1 MILTVFL
8 LVLLGFIALG
18 MPIAFA
24 LLLSAIAMM
33 FQLDFF
39 DTQILAQNML
49 SGANSFTLMAVP
61 LFMLAGE
68 LMNAG
73 GISRRIVNLASMFV
87 GHIRG
92 GLGYVA
98 IFASVL
104 LAALS
109 GSAVADAAALGSLL
123 IPMLRE
129 KGYDA
134 GQASGLI
141 AAGGIIAPIIPPSIS
156 FIIFGV
162 ATNVS
167 ITKLFFAGIAPG
179 LMMGLTL
186 VAVWTWVARKHGA
199 IKAAPRQPWS
209 ARLRALRE
217 SAWALLLPVIII
229 GGLRGGIFTPTEA
242 AVVAAVYALL
252 ISLFVYREI
261 GLRHLLPLTD
271 NDIAILRAF
280 AAKHDVQWWLQP
292 KGPDTVHPLVP
303 EHRDALTY
311 TMPEFGLRMP
321 YRPTDFTQVNHA
333 INRAMVSRA
342 LKLLEVQPTDRVA
355 DLFCGLGNFTLPLAT
370 QGREAVGVEGS
381 KALTDRAYEAAA
393 RHGLGDRTRF
403 ATLNLFEVDVDWLR
417 GLGFFDR
424 MLIDPPREG
433 AHAVSQALSQL
444 TPEERP
450 RRIVY
455 VSCNPATLARDAS
468 ILVHEGGYLLKSAG
482 VINMFPHTG
491 HVESIAVFESLDAA
505 GVLEVQENARQRALQ
520 QAADV
525 AAAQAEKAAAAAEKA
540 AAKQAATDAYHA
552 RVAAEAEAAS
562 QDQA

>member
-8 LVLLGFIALG
+8 LVLLGLIALG

-73 GISRRIVNLASMFV
+73 GISRRIVNLASTFV
-87 GHIRG
+87 GHIQG

-129 KGYDA
+129 RGYDA

-186 VAVWTWVARKHGA
+186 VAVWTWVARKHGS
-199 IKAAPRQPWS
+199 IKPSPREPWS
-209 ARLRALRE
+209 KRWKALRE
-217 SAWALLLPVIII
+217 SLWALMLPVIII

-252 ISLFVYREI
+252 VSLFVYREI
-261 GLRHLLPLTD
+261 GVRDLAPLFINAASTT
-271 NDIAILRAF
+271 AIVMFLV
-280 AAKHDVQWWLQP
+280 AA
-292 KGPDTVHPLVP
+292 
-303 EHRDALTY
+303 
-311 TMPEFGLRMP
+311 
-321 YRPTDFTQVNHA
+321 
-333 INRAMVSRA
+333 AMVSSYMITLADMPQDLIA
-342 LKLLEVQPTDRVA
+342 LLEPVLDQPKLLMFALLVLLTLVGTVMDLTPTI
-355 DLFCGLGNFTLPLAT
+355 LILAPVLMPVVT
-370 QGREAVGVEGS
+370 
-381 KALTDRAYEAAA
+381 KA
-393 RHGLGDRTRF
+393 G
-403 ATLNLFEVDVDWLR
+403 
-417 GLGFFDR
+417 
-424 MLIDPPREG
+424 IDPVYFG
-433 AHAVSQALSQL
+433 VMFVMVGCVGLL
-444 TPEERP
+444 TPP
-450 RRIVY
+450 VGT
-455 VSCNPATLARDAS
+455 VLNVVCGVAR
-468 ILVHEGGYLLKSAG
+468 
-482 VINMFPHTG
+482 INMETICRGVWRYVVAYTLLLILLVIFPELIT
-491 HVESIAVFESLDAA
+491 VP
-505 GVLEVQENARQRALQ
+505 ARWM
-520 QAADV
+520 
-525 AAAQAEKAAAAAEKA
+525 
-540 AAKQAATDAYHA
+540 H
-552 RVAAEAEAAS
+552 
-562 QDQA
+562 

>member
-8 LVLLGFIALG
+8 LVLLGLIALG

-24 LLLSAIAMM
+24 LLLSAISMM

-39 DTQILAQNML
+39 DSQILAQNML

-73 GISRRIVNLASMFV
+73 GISRRIVNLAGMFV
-87 GHIRG
+87 GHIQG

-123 IPMLRE
+123 IPMLRD

-162 ATNVS
+162 ATNIS

-179 LMMGLTL
+179 LLMGLTL
-186 VAVWTWVARKHGA
+186 VAVWTWIARRHGTT
-199 IKAAPRQPWS
+199 KATPRQPWR

-261 GLRHLLPLTD
+261 GLRQLLPLFV
-271 NDIAILRAF
+271 N
-280 AAKHDVQWWLQP
+280 AARTTAV
-292 KGPDTVHPLVP
+292 VMFLV
-303 EHRDALTY
+303 A
-311 TMPEFGLRMP
+311 
-321 YRPTDFTQVNHA
+321 A
-333 INRAMVSRA
+333 AMVSSYMITLA
-342 LKLLEVQPTDRVA
+342 DMPQDLIALLEPVLDHPRLLMFALLVLLTLVGMVMDLTPTI
-355 DLFCGLGNFTLPLAT
+355 LILAPVLMPVVT
-370 QGREAVGVEGS
+370 
-381 KALTDRAYEAAA
+381 RA
-393 RHGLGDRTRF
+393 G
-403 ATLNLFEVDVDWLR
+403 
-417 GLGFFDR
+417 
-424 MLIDPPREG
+424 IDPVYFG
-433 AHAVSQALSQL
+433 VMFVMVGCVGLL
-444 TPEERP
+444 TPP
-450 RRIVY
+450 VGT
-455 VSCNPATLARDAS
+455 VLNVVCGVAR
-468 ILVHEGGYLLKSAG
+468 
-482 VINMFPHTG
+482 INMETICRGVWRYVLAYTLLLILLVIFPELIT
-491 HVESIAVFESLDAA
+491 VP
-505 GVLEVQENARQRALQ
+505 
-520 QAADV
+520 
-525 AAAQAEKAAAAAEKA
+525 
-540 AAKQAATDAYHA
+540 
-552 RVAAEAEAAS
+552 AS
-562 QDQA
+562 WMH

>member
-1 MILTVFL
+1 MILTIFL

-24 LLLSAIAMM
+24 LLLSAVAMM

-87 GHIRG
+87 GHIQG

-199 IKAAPRQPWS
+199 IKPAPRQPWS

-261 GLRHLLPLTD
+261 GLRHLLPLFI
-271 NDIAILRAF
+271 N
-280 AAKHDVQWWLQP
+280 AARTTAV
-292 KGPDTVHPLVP
+292 VMFLV
-303 EHRDALTY
+303 A
-311 TMPEFGLRMP
+311 
-321 YRPTDFTQVNHA
+321 A
-333 INRAMVSRA
+333 AMVSSYMITLADMPQDLIA
-342 LKLLEVQPTDRVA
+342 LLEPVLDHPKLLMFALLVLLTLIGTVMDLTPTI
-355 DLFCGLGNFTLPLAT
+355 LILAPVLMPVVT
-370 QGREAVGVEGS
+370 QAG
-381 KALTDRAYEAAA
+381 
-393 RHGLGDRTRF
+393 
-403 ATLNLFEVDVDWLR
+403 
-417 GLGFFDR
+417 
-424 MLIDPPREG
+424 IDPVYFG
-433 AHAVSQALSQL
+433 VMFVMVGCVGLL
-444 TPEERP
+444 TPP
-450 RRIVY
+450 VGT
-455 VSCNPATLARDAS
+455 VLNVVCGVAR
-468 ILVHEGGYLLKSAG
+468 
-482 VINMFPHTG
+482 INMET
-491 HVESIAVFESLDAA
+491 ICR
-505 GVLEVQENARQRALQ
+505 GVWRY
-520 QAADV
+520 V
-525 AAAQAEKAAAAAEKA
+525 AAYTLLLVLLVICPELI
-540 AAKQAATDAYHA
+540 T
-552 RVAAEAEAAS
+552 VPAS
-562 QDQA
+562 WMH

>member
-8 LVLLGFIALG
+8 LVLLGLIALG

-24 LLLSAIAMM
+24 LLLSALAMM

-39 DTQILAQNML
+39 DTQILAQNLL

-73 GISRRIVNLASMFV
+73 GISRRIVNLASAFV
-87 GHIRG
+87 GHIQG

-104 LAALS
+104 LASLS

-141 AAGGIIAPIIPPSIS
+141 AAGGIVAPIIPPSIS

-186 VAVWTWVARKHGA
+186 IAVWSWVARKHGS
-199 IKAAPRQPWS
+199 IKPSPRVPWRS
-209 ARLRALRE
+209 RMKALRE
-217 SAWALLLPVIII
+217 SLWALMLPVIII

-252 ISLFVYREI
+252 VSLFVYREI
-261 GLRHLLPLTD
+261 GIRDLAQL
-271 NDIAILRAF
+271 F
-280 AAKHDVQWWLQP
+280 ANAARTTAV
-292 KGPDTVHPLVP
+292 VMFLV
-303 EHRDALTY
+303 A
-311 TMPEFGLRMP
+311 
-321 YRPTDFTQVNHA
+321 A
-333 INRAMVSRA
+333 AMVSSYMITLA
-342 LKLLEVQPTDRVA
+342 DMPQDLIALLEPVMDQPKMLMFALLILLTLVGTVM
-355 DLFCGLGNFTLPLAT
+355 DLTPTILILGPVLMP
-370 QGREAVGVEGS
+370 VVI
-381 KALTDRAYEAAA
+381 KA
-393 RHGLGDRTRF
+393 G
-403 ATLNLFEVDVDWLR
+403 
-417 GLGFFDR
+417 
-424 MLIDPPREG
+424 IDPVYFG
-433 AHAVSQALSQL
+433 VMFVMVGSVGLL
-444 TPEERP
+444 TPP
-450 RRIVY
+450 VGT
-455 VSCNPATLARDAS
+455 VLNVVCGVAR
-468 ILVHEGGYLLKSAG
+468 
-482 VINMFPHTG
+482 INMETICKGVWRYVVAYTVLLVLLVIFPELIT
-491 HVESIAVFESLDAA
+491 VP
-505 GVLEVQENARQRALQ
+505 ARWM
-520 QAADV
+520 
-525 AAAQAEKAAAAAEKA
+525 
-540 AAKQAATDAYHA
+540 H
-552 RVAAEAEAAS
+552 
-562 QDQA
+562 

>member
-1 MILTVFL
+1 MILTIFL

-24 LLLSAIAMM
+24 LLLSAVAMM

-87 GHIRG
+87 GHIQG

-199 IKAAPRQPWS
+199 IKPAPRQPWS

-242 AVVAAVYALL
+242 AVAAAVYALL

-261 GLRHLLPLTD
+261 GLRHLLPLFI
-271 NDIAILRAF
+271 N
-280 AAKHDVQWWLQP
+280 AARTTAV
-292 KGPDTVHPLVP
+292 VMFLV
-303 EHRDALTY
+303 A
-311 TMPEFGLRMP
+311 
-321 YRPTDFTQVNHA
+321 A
-333 INRAMVSRA
+333 AMVSSYMITLADMPQDLIA
-342 LKLLEVQPTDRVA
+342 LLEPVLDHPKLLMFALLVLLTLIGTVMDLTPTI
-355 DLFCGLGNFTLPLAT
+355 LILAPVLMPVVT
-370 QGREAVGVEGS
+370 QAG
-381 KALTDRAYEAAA
+381 
-393 RHGLGDRTRF
+393 
-403 ATLNLFEVDVDWLR
+403 
-417 GLGFFDR
+417 
-424 MLIDPPREG
+424 IDPVYFG
-433 AHAVSQALSQL
+433 VMFVMVGCVGLL
-444 TPEERP
+444 TPP
-450 RRIVY
+450 VGT
-455 VSCNPATLARDAS
+455 VLNVVCGVAR
-468 ILVHEGGYLLKSAG
+468 
-482 VINMFPHTG
+482 INMET
-491 HVESIAVFESLDAA
+491 ICR
-505 GVLEVQENARQRALQ
+505 GVWRY
-520 QAADV
+520 V
-525 AAAQAEKAAAAAEKA
+525 AAYTLLLVLLVIFPELI
-540 AAKQAATDAYHA
+540 T
-552 RVAAEAEAAS
+552 VPAS
-562 QDQA
+562 WMH

>member
-8 LVLLGFIALG
+8 LVLLGLIALG

-73 GISRRIVNLASMFV
+73 GISRRIVNLASTFV
-87 GHIRG
+87 GHIQG

-186 VAVWTWVARKHGA
+186 VAVWTWVARKHGS
-199 IKAAPRQPWS
+199 IKPSPRVPWS
-209 ARLRALRE
+209 KRWKALRE
-217 SAWALLLPVIII
+217 SLWALMLPVIII

-252 ISLFVYREI
+252 VSLFVYREI
-261 GLRHLLPLTD
+261 SVRDLGPLFINAASTT
-271 NDIAILRAF
+271 AIVMFLV
-280 AAKHDVQWWLQP
+280 AA
-292 KGPDTVHPLVP
+292 
-303 EHRDALTY
+303 
-311 TMPEFGLRMP
+311 
-321 YRPTDFTQVNHA
+321 
-333 INRAMVSRA
+333 AMVSSYMITLADMPQDLIA
-342 LKLLEVQPTDRVA
+342 LLEPVLDQPKLLMFALLILLTLVGTVMDLTPTI
-355 DLFCGLGNFTLPLAT
+355 LILAPVLMPVVT
-370 QGREAVGVEGS
+370 
-381 KALTDRAYEAAA
+381 KA
-393 RHGLGDRTRF
+393 G
-403 ATLNLFEVDVDWLR
+403 
-417 GLGFFDR
+417 
-424 MLIDPPREG
+424 IDPVYFG
-433 AHAVSQALSQL
+433 VMFVMVGCVGLL
-444 TPEERP
+444 TPP
-450 RRIVY
+450 VGT
-455 VSCNPATLARDAS
+455 VLNVVCGVAR
-468 ILVHEGGYLLKSAG
+468 
-482 VINMFPHTG
+482 INMET
-491 HVESIAVFESLDAA
+491 IIR
-505 GVLEVQENARQRALQ
+505 GVWRY
-520 QAADV
+520 V
-525 AAAQAEKAAAAAEKA
+525 AAYTLLLVLLVIFPELI
-540 AAKQAATDAYHA
+540 TVPA
-552 RVAAEAEAAS
+552 RWMH
-562 QDQA
+562 

>member
-186 VAVWTWVARKHGA
+186 VAVWTWMARKHGA

-261 GLRHLLPLTD
+261 GLRHLLPLFI
-271 NDIAILRAF
+271 N
-280 AAKHDVQWWLQP
+280 AARTTAV
-292 KGPDTVHPLVP
+292 VMFLV
-303 EHRDALTY
+303 A
-311 TMPEFGLRMP
+311 
-321 YRPTDFTQVNHA
+321 A
-333 INRAMVSRA
+333 AMVSSYMITLADMPQDLIA
-342 LKLLEVQPTDRVA
+342 LLEPVLDHPKLLMFALLVLLTLVGTVMDLTPTI
-355 DLFCGLGNFTLPLAT
+355 LILAPVLMPVVT
-370 QGREAVGVEGS
+370 QAG
-381 KALTDRAYEAAA
+381 
-393 RHGLGDRTRF
+393 
-403 ATLNLFEVDVDWLR
+403 
-417 GLGFFDR
+417 
-424 MLIDPPREG
+424 IDPVYFG
-433 AHAVSQALSQL
+433 VMFVMVGCVGLL
-444 TPEERP
+444 TPP
-450 RRIVY
+450 VGT
-455 VSCNPATLARDAS
+455 VLNVVCGVAR
-468 ILVHEGGYLLKSAG
+468 
-482 VINMFPHTG
+482 INMETICKGVWRYVVAYTLLLILLVIFPELIT
-491 HVESIAVFESLDAA
+491 VP
-505 GVLEVQENARQRALQ
+505 
-520 QAADV
+520 
-525 AAAQAEKAAAAAEKA
+525 
-540 AAKQAATDAYHA
+540 
-552 RVAAEAEAAS
+552 AS
-562 QDQA
+562 WMH

>member
-8 LVLLGFIALG
+8 IVLLGLIALG

-39 DTQILAQNML
+39 DTQILSQNML

-87 GHIRG
+87 GHIQG

-186 VAVWTWVARKHGA
+186 VAVWTWVARKHGS
-199 IKAAPRQPWS
+199 ITPSPRQPWS

-217 SAWALLLPVIII
+217 AGWALMLPVIII

-252 ISLFVYREI
+252 VSLFVYREI
-261 GLRHLLPLTD
+261 KARDLMPLFV
-271 NDIAILRAF
+271 N
-280 AAKHDVQWWLQP
+280 AARTTAV
-292 KGPDTVHPLVP
+292 VMFLV
-303 EHRDALTY
+303 A
-311 TMPEFGLRMP
+311 
-321 YRPTDFTQVNHA
+321 A
-333 INRAMVSRA
+333 AMVSSYMITLADMPQDLIA
-342 LKLLEVQPTDRVA
+342 LLDPVLDQPRLLMFALLVLLTLVGTVMDLTPTI
-355 DLFCGLGNFTLPLAT
+355 LILAPVLMPVIT
-370 QGREAVGVEGS
+370 
-381 KALTDRAYEAAA
+381 KA
-393 RHGLGDRTRF
+393 G
-403 ATLNLFEVDVDWLR
+403 
-417 GLGFFDR
+417 
-424 MLIDPPREG
+424 IDPVYFG
-433 AHAVSQALSQL
+433 VMFVMVGCVGLL
-444 TPEERP
+444 TPP
-450 RRIVY
+450 VGT
-455 VSCNPATLARDAS
+455 VLNVVCGVAR
-468 ILVHEGGYLLKSAG
+468 
-482 VINMFPHTG
+482 INMETICRGVWRYVVAYTLLLVLLVIFPELIT
-491 HVESIAVFESLDAA
+491 VP
-505 GVLEVQENARQRALQ
+505 ARWM
-520 QAADV
+520 
-525 AAAQAEKAAAAAEKA
+525 
-540 AAKQAATDAYHA
+540 H
-552 RVAAEAEAAS
+552 
-562 QDQA
+562 